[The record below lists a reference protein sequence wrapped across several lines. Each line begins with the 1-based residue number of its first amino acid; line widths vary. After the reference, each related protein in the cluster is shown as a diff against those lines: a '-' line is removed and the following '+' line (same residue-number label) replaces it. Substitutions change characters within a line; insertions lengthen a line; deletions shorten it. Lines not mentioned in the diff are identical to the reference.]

1 MYPTLRDI
9 HFVGIGGIGMS
20 GIAEILLTLGCRV
33 SGSDVKSS
41 PVTNRLKRRGAKVY
55 IGHRS
60 ENLKKAQVVVI
71 SSAVSKHNPEVLSAH
86 KEGIPV
92 IARAEML
99 AELMRLKYGI
109 AVAGSHGKTTTTSL
123 VASILNQGGLDPTM
137 VIGGKV
143 RNFRTNARLGKG
155 DYLVAEADESDGS
168 FLHLNPTIAVV
179 TNIDREHMDH
189 YRDFEAL
196 KKTFEEF
203 SAKIPFFGV
212 AVFCADHP
220 ETARLAEHFTKRKV
234 TYGIEK
240 KADYQAKKIHLKGW
254 GSEFDVTHGEHML
267 GKVYLNLPGMHN
279 VLNSLAAIAV
289 GCELGVKFSDI
300 RTALKEFRGIGRRM
314 ELVYPSSARS
324 GLAGL
329 VRGGLGG
336 MGAAQTPIIIDDY
349 GHHPEEIRATLSA
362 LRQVMGKKKLWVL
375 FQPHRYTRT
384 KDLMDD
390 FPPAFEQADHIV
402 VTEIYA
408 ASEEPIQGVNGE
420 VLAQTI
426 QKYFPEKE
434 VMCVPQVSD
443 IPEVVFHK
451 IQPGDFV
458 LTLGAGDIYKAGY
471 SIAERL
477 KVQS

>member
-1 MYPTLRDI
+1 MYPTLKDI

-55 IGHRS
+55 IGHKS
-60 ENLKKAQVVVI
+60 DNLKKAQVVVT
-71 SSAVSKHNPEVLSAH
+71 SSAVSKTNPEVLRAQ

-123 VASILNQGGLDPTM
+123 VASILDVGGLDPTM
-137 VIGGKV
+137 VIGGRV

-189 YRDFEAL
+189 YRDFDSL
-196 KKTFEEF
+196 RQTFEEF
-203 SAKIPFFGV
+203 SAKIPFFGL

-220 ETARLAEHFTKRKV
+220 ETAKMAEHFTKRKV
-234 TYGIEK
+234 TYGIHQ

-254 GSEFDVTHGEHML
+254 GSEFEVTHGDHVL
-267 GKVYLNLPGMHN
+267 GKVHLNLPGMHN
-279 VLNSLAAIAV
+279 ILNSLAAIAV
-289 GCELGVKFSDI
+289 GCELGIKFSHI
-300 RTALKEFRGIGRRM
+300 RKALKEFRGIGRRL
-314 ELVYPSSARS
+314 EKIHEGDVS
-324 GLAGL
+324 
-329 VRGGLGG
+329 
-336 MGAAQTPIIIDDY
+336 IIDDY
-349 GHHPEEIRATLSA
+349 GHHPVEIKATLSA
-362 LRQVMGKKKLWVL
+362 LRQAIGKKKLWVL

-384 KDLMDD
+384 KDLMAD
-390 FPPAFEQADHIV
+390 FPASFEEADHVV
-402 VTEIYA
+402 VTDIYA
-408 ASEEPIQGVNGE
+408 ASEEPIQGVSGKI
-420 VLAQTI
+420 LAESI
-426 QKYFPEKE
+426 QSQFQDKTVQYIPLVTEIADA
-434 VMCVPQVSD
+434 VSPH
-443 IPEVVFHK
+443 IHE
-451 IQPGDFV
+451 GDFV
-458 LTLGAGDIYKAGY
+458 LTLGAGDIYKAGKML
-471 SIAERL
+471 AE
-477 KVQS
+477 KYG

>member
-20 GIAEILLTLGCRV
+20 GIAEILITLGCRV

-55 IGHRS
+55 IGHNS
-60 ENLKKAQVVVI
+60 DNLKKAQVVVI
-71 SSAVSKHNPEVLSAH
+71 SSAVSKTNPEVLRAH

-203 SAKIPFFGV
+203 SGKIPFFGLS
-212 AVFCADHP
+212 VFCADHP
-220 ETARLAEHFTKRKV
+220 ETAKLAEHFTKRKV

-254 GSEFDVTHGEHML
+254 GSEFEVVHGDHML
-267 GKVYLNLPGMHN
+267 GKLYLNLPGMHN

-300 RTALKEFRGIGRRM
+300 RTALKEFRGIGRRL
-314 ELVYPSSARS
+314 EKVYEGDVSI
-324 GLAGL
+324 
-329 VRGGLGG
+329 V
-336 MGAAQTPIIIDDY
+336 DDY

-362 LRQVMGKKKLWVL
+362 LREAIGKKKLWVL

-390 FPPAFEQADHIV
+390 FPPAFEQADHIIV
-402 VTEIYA
+402 SEIYA
-408 ASEEPIQGVNGE
+408 ASEEPIHGVSGD

-426 QKYFPEKE
+426 QKHFHQKE
-434 VMCVPQVSD
+434 VQCVPQVSD
-443 IPEVVFHK
+443 IPEAIFEK

-477 KVQS
+477 KSEGSRQKAK